1 MRAYQFRHSRS
12 ACTSGAIALPYAAVA
27 MKQPGPGFDA
37 DEDIVPDVDLAD
49 AADLLARLMEIGV

>member
-1 MRAYQFRHSRS
+1 MSFLFSRAYAASTAIRTAYSRS
-12 ACTSGAIALPYAAVA
+12 SINR
-27 MKQPGPGFDA
+27 PGPGFEA